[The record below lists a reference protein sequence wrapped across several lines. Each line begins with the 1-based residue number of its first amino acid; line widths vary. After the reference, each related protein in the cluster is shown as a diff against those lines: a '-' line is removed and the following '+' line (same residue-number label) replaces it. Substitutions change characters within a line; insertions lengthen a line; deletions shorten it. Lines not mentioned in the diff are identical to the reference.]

1 LFDLAI
7 NNGVVL
13 DPVDGEYVS
22 NIGVSTGKIEKIDSD
37 FLKGRVNIDL
47 NGEKVAPGFI
57 DIHMHGGEVNAPC
70 IFYAEIFDYMALM
83 GVTTCVGG
91 NCGLGSSEILK
102 WEKSGLPVNYLC
114 LVGHG
119 ALREKAG
126 CTDRYR
132 PASNNELA
140 KMIALLEEDL
150 EGGSL
155 GLSFGL
161 EYTPGAPID
170 ELIKL
175 CRVVSRYPN
184 KLVSAHYRF
193 DAARALEAIAELII
207 VARDAGVRF
216 QISHLNSC
224 TAFGQTDEGLR
235 MIDAAYREGVDL
247 GVDAYPY
254 AAFSTFI
261 GSAVFDP
268 GCFEKWGVSYD
279 AVLVCEG
286 RYRGQRCSE
295 EIFNYIRKHEPDSLV
310 VAFVMREEEVVRAIR
325 HPLVMIASDGI
336 LKEGKGHPR
345 AAGAFPRVLGRYVR
359 EERHL
364 DLVSAV
370 KKMTLMPAERLG
382 FAAKGRI
389 KEGFDAD
396 LTIFNGDTIIDRA
409 TFENPTEPPFGI
421 EYVFVNGIKVVEKG
435 RLTGNLPGAFL
446 SVQ

>member
-1 LFDLAI
+1 MYDLAI
-7 NNGVVL
+7 NNGVVV

-22 NIGVSTGKIEKIDSD
+22 NIGVSTGKIEKISHD
-37 FLKGRVNIDL
+37 FLKGKVSIDL
-47 NGEKVAPGFI
+47 QGEKVAPGFI

-91 NCGLGSSEILK
+91 NCGLGNSEILK
-102 WEKSGLPVNYLC
+102 FKNLGLPVNYLS
-114 LVGHG
+114 LIGHG

-126 CTDRYR
+126 CVDRYR
-132 PASNNELA
+132 AASNDQLE
-140 KMIALLEEDL
+140 KMIVLLEENL

-170 ELIKL
+170 ELIRL
-175 CRVVSRYPN
+175 CRVVSRYP
-184 KLVSAHYRF
+184 KKIVSAHYRF

-268 GCFEKWGVSYD
+268 GCFEKWGVSYE

-295 EIFNYIRKHEPDSLV
+295 EIFNYIRKHEPDNLV
-310 VAFVMREEEVVRAIR
+310 VAFVMKEEEVVRAIR
-325 HPLVMIASDGI
+325 HPLVMVASDGI
-336 LKEGKGHPR
+336 IKDGQGHPR

-359 EERHL
+359 EEKHL
-364 DLVSAV
+364 NLIEAV
-370 KKMTLMPAERLG
+370 NKITLMPALRLNL
-382 FAAKGRI
+382 ATKGRI
-389 KEGFDAD
+389 KEGYDAD
-396 LTIFNGDTIIDRA
+396 ITIFNSATIIDRA
-409 TFENPTEPPFGI
+409 TFENPTEPPDGI

-435 RLTGNLPGAFL
+435 SLTGNLPGALL